1 MFTNSEA
8 DESLNNRENWLLFV
22 QNMGFDTAT
31 SGAV

>member
-1 MFTNSEA
+1 MFTNSKA
-8 DESLNNRENWLLFV
+8 DESLNNRENLLLFV